1 MAKPQLIMTLAK
13 VIIAAAWADD
23 EVSHDEI
30 NSLKDLLFRLPH
42 LEARDWASLEIY
54 IDSPI
59 EHGERL
65 RLVEELTRAMSSRAD
80 KELALKAL
88 DDLIH
93 ADGEIP
99 DAEQRVADEIRQ
111 AIQDA
116 NVGVIGGIGKLV
128 RGTIQRRSE
137 AVANAP
143 NREAYLE
150 DYIKNRVYY
159 GVRRRLDESDDQPDL
174 PDSELRKL
182 SLAGGLMARIAHV
195 DREVTEG
202 EIGAMERTLQE
213 NWSCSREQAALVA
226 EVAVSAVAED
236 MDFYRMAREFFT
248 CTTEQERV
256 QFLDVLFAVADGD
269 GLVSTPETEGIRRIA
284 LNLKMTHRQFIDAKL
299 KIPRDR
305 RTG

>member
-1 MAKPQLIMTLAK
+1 MTLAK

-42 LEARDWASLEIY
+42 REARDWASLEIY

-99 DAEQRVADEIRQ
+99 DAEQHVADEIRQ

-128 RGTIQRRSE
+128 KGTIQRRSE

-150 DYIKNRVYY
+150 DFIKNRVYY

-213 NWSCSREQAALVA
+213 NWNCSREQAALVA

>member
-1 MAKPQLIMTLAK
+1 MTLAK

>member
-1 MAKPQLIMTLAK
+1 MTLAK

-23 EVSHDEI
+23 EVSHEEI

-65 RLVEELTRAMSSRAD
+65 RLIEELTRALSSRAD

-88 DDLIH
+88 DDLVR

-99 DAEQRVADEIRQ
+99 AAEERVAEEIRQ

-128 RGTIQRRSE
+128 KGTIQRRSE

-143 NREAYLE
+143 NRETYLE
-150 DYIKNRVYY
+150 DFIKNRVYY

-182 SLAGGLMARIAHV
+182 SLAGGLMARIAHI

-213 NWSCSREQAALVA
+213 NWNCSREQAALVA

-248 CTTEQERV
+248 CTTRQERV

-269 GLVSTPETEGIRRIA
+269 GMVSTPETEGIRRIA
-284 LNLKMTHRQFIDAKL
+284 MNLKMTHRQFIDAKL
-299 KIPRDR
+299 KIPRER

>member
-1 MAKPQLIMTLAK
+1 MTLAK
-13 VIIAAAWADD
+13 VIIAAAWADS
-23 EVSHDEI
+23 EVSHEEI
-30 NSLKDLLFRLPH
+30 NSLKDLLFRLPN
-42 LEARDWASLEIY
+42 LDARDWASLEIY

-65 RLVEELTRAMSSRAD
+65 RLIEELTRAMSSRAD

-93 ADGEIP
+93 ADGELP
-99 DAEQRVADEIRQ
+99 EAEERVADEIRQ

-116 NVGVIGGIGKLV
+116 DVGVIGGIGKLV
-128 RGTIQRRSE
+128 KGSIQRRSE

-150 DYIKNRVYY
+150 DFIKNRVYY
-159 GVRRRLDESDDQPDL
+159 GVRRRMQEKDDSPDI

-182 SLAGGLMARIAHV
+182 SLAGGLMARVAHI
-195 DREVTEG
+195 DREVTDG
-202 EIGAMERTLQE
+202 EIDAMVRALQE
-213 NWSCSREQAALVA
+213 NWNSSQEHAALVA

-248 CTTEQERV
+248 CTKEDERV

-269 GLVSTPETEGIRRIA
+269 GMVTTPETEGIRRISM
-284 LNLKMTHRQFIDAKL
+284 NLKMTHRQFINAKL
-299 KIPRDR
+299 KIPRER

>member
-1 MAKPQLIMTLAK
+1 
-13 VIIAAAWADD
+13 
-23 EVSHDEI
+23 
-30 NSLKDLLFRLPH
+30 
-42 LEARDWASLEIY
+42 
-54 IDSPI
+54 
-59 EHGERL
+59 
-65 RLVEELTRAMSSRAD
+65 MSSRAD

>member
-1 MAKPQLIMTLAK
+1 MTLAK

-99 DAEQRVADEIRQ
+99 DAEQHVADEIRQ

-128 RGTIQRRSE
+128 KGTIQRRSE

-150 DYIKNRVYY
+150 DFIKNRVYY

-213 NWSCSREQAALVA
+213 NWNCSREQAALVA
-226 EVAVSAVAED
+226 EVAVSAIAED